1 MAAMAMALRV
11 VVPPHPLLSHWLTVL
26 RDVQT
31 PQPLYATGMAELGR
45 WLTYEAMRDWLP
57 RRRVEISSEA
67 SLTSGEVVDAAIPL
81 LALIALRAG
90 LGLWQGGQTVLP
102 AAQVGHL
109 HVTDGAISMMALPEP
124 LPQDCGVV
132 LFWGELADPDPL
144 LTVLDTL
151 AAAGVQGAR
160 LRLIT
165 AIAAAPALQAIGE
178 RHGELTLHCAAID
191 PDLDQN
197 GVISPGIGTVEPRL
211 FGFNQSR

>member
-31 PQPLYATGMAELGR
+31 PQPLYATAMGELGR

-57 RRRVEISSEA
+57 RRRVEVNSEA
-67 SLTSGEVVDAAIPL
+67 SPTSGEVVDASIPL
-81 LALIALRAG
+81 LAVIALRAG

-109 HVTDGAISMMALPEP
+109 RVTDGGFSLFALPEP

-132 LFWGELADPDPL
+132 LFWGELADPEPL
-144 LTVLDTL
+144 LQVLDSL

-165 AIAAAPALQAIGE
+165 AIASAPALQAIGE

-191 PDLDQN
+191 PDLDQA
-197 GVISPGIGTVEPRL
+197 GVIRPGIGSVDTRL
-211 FGFNQSR
+211 FGFSQSR

>member
-1 MAAMAMALRV
+1 MAMALRV

-31 PQPLYATGMAELGR
+31 PQPLYATAMAELGR

-57 RRRVEISSEA
+57 RRRVAINSDEA
-67 SLTSGEVVDAAIPL
+67 PTSGEVVDAAIPL
-81 LALIALRAG
+81 LAVIAMRAG

-109 HVTDGAISMMALPEP
+109 HATADGISMLELPEP
-124 LPQDCGVV
+124 LPQDGGVV
-132 LFWGELADPDPL
+132 LFWGELGDPDPL
-144 LTVLDTL
+144 LHVLDRL
-151 AAAGVQGAR
+151 AGAGVQGAR

-165 AIAAAPALQAIGE
+165 AIAAAPALQEIGE

-191 PDLDQN
+191 PGLDAN
-197 GVISPGIGTVEPRL
+197 GKVSPGIGIVDTRL
-211 FGFNQSR
+211 FGFHQSR